1 MPRSDFDVITGP
13 PASVRPIPPASLPAM
28 PSPAPATPRL
38 PSEDP
43 RSEPP
48 ELPVSR

>member
-13 PASVRPIPPASLPAM
+13 PAAVRPIPPVSLPAM

>member
-13 PASVRPIPPASLPAM
+13 PAPARPIPPASLPAM